1 MKHRRKKKE
10 KKEGTEKLK
19 TKEGGRRREEIRAMK
34 TRKPR
39 EIQTPDPASTNS
51 GINSM
56 KEESISLK
64 TGVTDSSFLIP

>member
-1 MKHRRKKKE
+1 MRKKGKKEREHRNRKLRRGGKRRK
-10 KKEGTEKLK
+10 
-19 TKEGGRRREEIRAMK
+19 EIRSMK

-56 KEESISLK
+56 EEESISL
-64 TGVTDSSFLIP
+64 

>member
-1 MKHRRKKKE
+1 VEKRKKKKRE
-10 KKEGTEKLK
+10 QRNRKL
-19 TKEGGRRREEIRAMK
+19 RRGVRKREEIRSMK

-56 KEESISLK
+56 EEESISLK